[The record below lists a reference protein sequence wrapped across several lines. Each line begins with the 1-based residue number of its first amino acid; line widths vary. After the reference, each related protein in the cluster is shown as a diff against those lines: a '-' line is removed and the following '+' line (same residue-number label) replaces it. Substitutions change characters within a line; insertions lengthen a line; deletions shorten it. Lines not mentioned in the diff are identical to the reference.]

1 MHKLGLRP
9 EKKEKDRQRMLK
21 LARIVTKK
29 QINSSEHMDKILK
42 LVHKT
47 PRTPA
52 KKIVPT
58 KYVNMQ
64 RAKRINPSKY
74 VSYTT
79 QPSKEKLS
87 KQIVYGLDS
96 SINNINIEGFTRTH
110 GTSRFNTNS
119 LLWKPDTSRSYI
131 KNEYN
136 FRPTYPVELP
146 KKIKMEET
154 LYGFKPV
161 RDKWVPKPILEKS
174 AMIPFIGLKN

>member
-9 EKKEKDRQRMLK
+9 EKREKDRQRMLK

-29 QINSSEHMDKILK
+29 QINSSEPMDKILK

-47 PRTPA
+47 PKTPA
-52 KKIVPT
+52 KKIAYT
-58 KYVNMQ
+58 KHVNMQ
-64 RAKRINPSKY
+64 RAKRVNPSKY

-87 KQIVYGLDS
+87 KQLVYGLDS
-96 SINNINIEGFTRTH
+96 SVNTINIEGFTRTH

-131 KNEYN
+131 RNEYN
-136 FRPTYPVELP
+136 FRPTHPVELP